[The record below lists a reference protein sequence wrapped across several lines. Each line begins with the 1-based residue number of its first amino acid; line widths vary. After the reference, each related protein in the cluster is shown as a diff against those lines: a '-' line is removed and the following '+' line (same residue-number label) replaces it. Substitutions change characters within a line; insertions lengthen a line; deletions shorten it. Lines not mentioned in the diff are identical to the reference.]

1 MTQMNC
7 FLLSGG
13 LFQIYSNPIDYFIS
27 YEDISAKALSLYSS
41 NYPNIMQT
49 FSKYHNI
56 IVLSEYEQSNIEVIN
71 QGFINELNLES
82 RKPISIL
89 FEDRK
94 NNFETIV
101 LKYLD
106 LFIQKFKK
114 VYFNYDNLLYLLI
127 DYNILKLLGV
137 DISKIN
143 FTLNIDFIIHK
154 EKINPKK
161 CLICDYD
168 LNSLY
173 YYHKLGCFTIYLC
186 HLVKMSLPT
195 QEDKDYINHI
205 NDNNIK
211 IVEEKGKFF
220 DFSLTFMIQS
230 LNYINY
236 MDNYD
241 AELKDINGNTLSE
254 KIINK
259 TGAYNVLLIYRF
271 FFIEKEI
278 QRVQFFLCNDQIIY
292 TTYIGDHFK
301 NCYYYLQKY
310 YLSRNYS
317 KIDCVLC
324 KLCTTCCL
332 STYPQLISDLSR
344 IRKEHPEIFFNT
356 NPENVEICLT
366 RGLLINLMK
375 NFINEIGSEELILPT
390 TYEVS
395 YTNVDSYSKFN
406 TFLSRNNLQYPIML
420 KFDGP
425 ETRYD
430 HLQINLIC
438 DEGLR
443 NFIAYFKEFVGNND
457 KTKIKIIVQQFIQHG
472 GYLIKLYRI
481 RNQNYIY
488 YRPSLP
494 DIKEDMMNK
503 CQEYKNGFF
512 QFETKDMGTQKFK
525 DFWQKINGENNNFH
539 NYVNERFLGEVAA
552 KYSEIYGDSLVGLDF
567 IMDVKKGI
575 YYLIDINPFPAYSEL
590 YNEMNQV
597 FAEHFTLGINEARKR
612 IIYL

>member
-89 FEDRK
+89 FKNRK

>member
-143 FTLNIDFIIHK
+143 FTLNIDFIIHE

-241 AELKDINGNTLSE
+241 DELKDINGNTLSE

-375 NFINEIGSEELILPT
+375 NFINEIGSDELILPK

-525 DFWQKINGENNNFH
+525 DFWQKINGENSNFH

>member
-27 YEDISAKALSLYSS
+27 YEDISAKALSFYSS

-49 FSKYHNI
+49 FSKYHDI
-56 IVLSEYEQSNIEVIN
+56 IVLSEYEQSNIEVVN

-143 FTLNIDFIIHK
+143 FTLNIDFIIHE

-366 RGLLINLMK
+366 RGLLVNLMK

-525 DFWQKINGENNNFH
+525 DFWQKINGENSNFH

-552 KYSEIYGDSLVGLDF
+552 KYSETYGDSLVGLDF

>member
-27 YEDISAKALSLYSS
+27 YEDISAKALSFYSS

-539 NYVNERFLGEVAA
+539 NYVNESFLGEVAA

>member
-525 DFWQKINGENNNFH
+525 DFWQKINGENSNFH

>member
-241 AELKDINGNTLSE
+241 DELKDINGNTLSE

-525 DFWQKINGENNNFH
+525 DFWQKINGENSNFH

-552 KYSEIYGDSLVGLDF
+552 KYSETYGDSLVGLDF